1 MIDDYTIV
9 NAVVHAY
16 NFAASNEAFDFSEV
30 FTEANYGF
38 HTTISPKDDFSLT
51 REEFK
56 REWSIEDLAHLLFVE
71 SGIDF
76 AFYQALPLTDFYKDG
91 LVSVSKGAEMAR
103 RWPDRVRWYATV
115 NPFEGAKALR
125 ELEHQVTELGASA
138 LKIYPA
144 QYQNGTTWRLRL
156 DDHKIMF
163 PVFEKAQELGLTSI
177 AVHKAQPVGP
187 TAIDAFRVDDVD
199 EACAAFPDLNFEI
212 VHTGW
217 SFLEDS
223 CLQLARH
230 DNLYANLEVTF
241 SWVVT
246 RPRHFLHVLG
256 ELLHWGGP
264 DKILY
269 GDGCT
274 LCHPL
279 PGLRAFADIEM
290 PEDLIEG
297 YGYPELTPEIKQK
310 ILAGNV
316 ARLHGLDL
324 TEVTQRVRDDEF
336 SRARAE
342 RDAGARPWTPVRPA
356 VTAAADA

>member
-1 MIDDYTIV
+1 MIDDYTVV
-9 NAVVHAY
+9 NSVVHAY
-16 NFAASNEAFDFSEV
+16 NFAPSNNAFDFSEV

-38 HTTISPKDDFSLT
+38 HETISPKDDFCLSHD
-51 REEFK
+51 EFV
-56 REWSIEDLAHLLFVE
+56 RDWSVDELAHLLFVE
-71 SGIDF
+71 GGVDF
-76 AFYQALPLTDFYKDG
+76 AFYHALPLRDFYKDG
-91 LVSVSKGAEMAR
+91 LVSTFKGAEMAR

-115 NPFEGAKALR
+115 NPFEGAKALAD
-125 ELEHQVTELGASA
+125 LEWQVNEQGASA

-144 QYQNGTTWRLRL
+144 QYQNGTTWRLRI

-163 PVFEKAQELGLTSI
+163 PVFEKAQELGITSV

-187 TAIDAFRVDDVD
+187 TAIDAFKVDDVD

-246 RPRHFLHVLG
+246 RPMHFLHVIG

-264 DKILY
+264 DKILF

-274 LCHPL
+274 LCHPY
-279 PGLRAFADIEM
+279 PGLRAFADIQM
-290 PEDLIEG
+290 PEELIEG

-310 ILAGNV
+310 ILGGNT
-316 ARLHGLDL
+316 ARLHGLDMADVVAR
-324 TEVTQRVRDDEF
+324 TSDDVF
-336 SRARAE
+336 AKARGE
-342 RDAGARPWTPVRPA
+342 RPANARPWSPVRGAPVGA
-356 VTAAADA
+356 GA